1 MRLLAALLIVVL
13 CACASERTASAS
25 RPVPEEE
32 VAQEG
37 STFWSDLGA
46 VAAYTGT
53 GALAGLAIGLAATS
67 GNSCSDADCLAL
79 LAFGFAMAPVGAVI
93 GAGVG
98 IVEVVRE
105 HRKANQ
111 AAAAARAPEPCPDS
125 RAQGWLS
132 RCEAEQGPISSAADA
147 AQLEGWFAS
156 CETMVAREF
165 EAVRISELPAE
176 CRSNSVPQWMELDCK
191 RKAALI
197 EQRRAEAVRFL
208 QSERRKRQGSP
219 EFAHCSA

>member
-1 MRLLAALLIVVL
+1 MRLLAALLIVLL
-13 CACASERTASAS
+13 CACASERNPSAS

-32 VAQEG
+32 VAQG
-37 STFWSDLGA
+37 PTFWSDLGA

-53 GALAGLAIGLAATS
+53 GALAGLVVGLAATS
-67 GNSCSDADCLAL
+67 GNSCSDADCLTL
-79 LAFGFAMAPVGAVI
+79 LAFGVAMAPVGAVI

-105 HRKANQ
+105 HRRANQ

-176 CRSNSVPQWMELDCK
+176 CRSNPVPQWMELDCK
-191 RKAALI
+191 RKASLI

-219 EFAHCSA
+219 EFAHCPA